1 MLSNAGKGLRSCCLG
16 VRWIVCKSVQDR
28 NASIV
33 REGSHVL
40 KRTSIRT
47 KLTITLTVFSVVFCA
62 LGAAVVLSLGAYKNL
77 ASELAQHSREVQL
90 VSDLHITAYELRGSY
105 ESQKVVASQEH
116 GLLSSD
122 LSENRFSY
130 FVQRGA
136 HFEFF
141 GNKFEMNLEECCG
154 LSKSRSTTLLMPEL
168 ERADRLAVIKSQ
180 FASFKK
186 LEPFNSKH
194 YFIPTTTVKSW
205 IRSGLVWDLC
215 VTNA

>member
-1 MLSNAGKGLRSCCLG
+1 M
-16 VRWIVCKSVQDR
+16 
-28 NASIV
+28 
-33 REGSHVL
+33 L

-122 LSENRFSY
+122 LSENRLSY
-130 FVQRGA
+130 FVQ
-136 HFEFF
+136 
-141 GNKFEMNLEECCG
+141 
-154 LSKSRSTTLLMPEL
+154 
-168 ERADRLAVIKSQ
+168 
-180 FASFKK
+180 
-186 LEPFNSKH
+186 
-194 YFIPTTTVKSW
+194 
-205 IRSGLVWDLC
+205 
-215 VTNA
+215 